1 MDEISETKAITGC
14 RITSSILFFILTVIG
29 WKMTSIE
36 TTEFKNVNGN
46 NRGLIKFFLLLCVVA
61 SIGFLVI
68 DSMILTEIVRREEE
82 KFF

>member
-14 RITSSILFFILTVIG
+14 RIINNILFFILTVIG

-46 NRGLIKFFLLLCVVA
+46 NRGLIKFFLFLCVVA

-68 DSMILTEIVRREEE
+68 DSMILTEIVRREE
-82 KFF
+82 